1 MTRKPIP
8 VGTGHV
14 GRRFSVKW
22 SRLCGC
28 CRSSAAAPVR
38 VPLHRRPN
46 EGAPEVYDP
55 RVELDLRTREGSDVM
70 IEIGWEQR
78 IYPAAKIAIVVDA
91 LAAEAVAIADALR
104 RTSLSPSDLRSPTTL
119 VSVNQVIEA
128 YRNAVRLSRAPHFA
142 FETGLKTHVSHYG
155 MYGFAILSSMNFRET
170 MHFAVKYHQLA
181 TPVVKLQFREEAG
194 RVDWTIDPLPHP
206 AIDARLYRFIVETQ
220 FGILVSLHRDIMG
233 SAFHPAALDVTFA
246 APEPE
251 DQYARALG
259 CPVAFGQPRN
269 RFRFDADWLNGA
281 PQFGNE
287 ITYASVLALCD
298 DLHDRLQNR
307 IGVAGKVR
315 SYLLATL
322 GRNTS
327 LEHVAAHLGVP
338 VRTLRR
344 KLRDEGMSFRD
355 LFDQLRAEVAIKYL
369 RDTQMTIDDIA
380 HALGFSETSNFRHAF
395 RRWNHASPL
404 EVRRSLHA
412 GQTGEP

>member
-1 MTRKPIP
+1 METTEEAASAREAMEFDVVI
-8 VGTGHV
+8 VGAGPA
-14 GRRFSVKW
+14 G
-22 SRLCGC
+22 L
-28 CRSSAAAPVR
+28 AAAIRLKQLDANLSV
-38 VPLHRRPN
+38 VVL
-46 EGAPEVYDP
+46 EKGSEVGAHILSGAVIDP
-55 RVELDLRTREGSDVM
+55 IGLD
-70 IEIGWEQR
+70 
-78 IYPAAKIAIVVDA
+78 P
-91 LAAEAVAIADALR
+91 
-104 RTSLSPSDLRSPTTL
+104 
-119 VSVNQVIEA
+119 
-128 YRNAVRLSRAPHFA
+128 
-142 FETGLKTHVSHYG
+142 FETALKTHVSSYG

-194 RVDWTIDPLPHP
+194 RADWTIDPLPHP

-233 SAFHPAALDVTFA
+233 SAFCPSALEVTFP

-251 DQYARALG
+251 EQFRKAFG
-259 CPVAFGQPRN
+259 CPVTFGRPRN
-269 RFRFDADWLNGA
+269 RFLFDAAWLNGA

-315 SYLLATL
+315 SFLLATL
-322 GRNTS
+322 GRSTS
-327 LEHVAAHLGVP
+327 LEHVAEHLGVP

-344 KLRDEGMSFRD
+344 KLRDEDTSFRD

-395 RRWNHASPL
+395 RRWKHASPQ
-404 EVRRSLHA
+404 EVRRSLHT
-412 GQTGEP
+412 GQIGEP